1 MPREMILRAQVERE
15 VGRLTDAQWDF
26 LFHNVWCGTV
36 PTEPEQLSAFID
48 MASGYCGFCRL
59 GKTPRSKS
67 TDSTWKANPSPP
79 REILRCARAVARAL
93 SLEEETVRREYIDV
107 WLVRTDDGRF
117 DWILTV
123 DERGKVT
130 KRPDRFVA
138 WTCVE
143 VPVSRRLTAAE
154 VLADWMTYILID
166 SRRLRRRLAQL
177 EEPAR
182 ECADRQELEGGS
194 EQ

>member
-1 MPREMILRAQVERE
+1 MSREMILRAQVERE

-26 LFHNVWCGTV
+26 LFHSLSCGKV
-36 PTEPEQLSAFID
+36 PTEPEQLSAFVD

-67 TDSTWKANPSPP
+67 TDSAWKAKPSPSK
-79 REILRCARAVARAL
+79 EILRCARAAARAL
-93 SLEEETVRREYIDV
+93 SLEEETVSRELIDV
-107 WLVRTDDGRF
+107 WLVRTDDGRY
-117 DWILTV
+117 DWILTA
-123 DERGKVT
+123 DERGKAA
-130 KRPDRFVA
+130 KRPDGFVA

-154 VLADWMTYILID
+154 VLADWMTYILVD
-166 SRRLRRRLAQL
+166 SKRLRRRLEQL

-182 ECADRQELEGGS
+182 ERADKRDSAGGS
-194 EQ
+194 E